1 MVWLSLFLL
10 LLTTFPSTCLK
21 HSYILV
27 QVLFPGSVDITHF
40 EQGHEMHEIEVA
52 CGSNLGKKT
61 SKAHILLRNF
71 FAAFD
76 SSAIIH
82 ARDCPGKSGT
92 CSNGKLIIRI
102 TRAGPGSSL
111 ARAETNFTKPRTSY
125 FRALSNFKIILI
137 YVLQFHEIQRKLSI
151 T

>member
-21 HSYILV
+21 HSCIHV

-82 ARDCPGKSGT
+82 ARDCTGKSGT
-92 CSNGKLIIRI
+92 CSSTKQWQTDYTKNNPSRSWQ
-102 TRAGPGSSL
+102 TSL
-111 ARAETNFTKPRTSY
+111 AGAETNFTKP
-125 FRALSNFKIILI
+125 
-137 YVLQFHEIQRKLSI
+137 HHIQRGAKKFSPV
-151 T
+151 